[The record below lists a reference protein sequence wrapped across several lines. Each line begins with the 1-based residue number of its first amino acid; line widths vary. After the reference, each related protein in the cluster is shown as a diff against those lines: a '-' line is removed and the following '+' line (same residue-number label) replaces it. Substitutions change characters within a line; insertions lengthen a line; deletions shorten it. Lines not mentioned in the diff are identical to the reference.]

1 MTQLPQHLLSVWN
14 PSYASNAMEAHL
26 GVLMARIQ
34 AWRDAKIDDAEVY
47 VWWGKIRSENRQ
59 QGMARAEE
67 LAQIG
72 KQLQREDDRELQLY
86 LTDYRSLYVADV
98 EEISGEEVATSDA
111 GHVPAYYQEPDV
123 YCDCW
128 FKLRDIRR
136 LVLDDTIAV
145 IQELRELRNVHY
157 HVRPVSL
164 YGGMVDL
171 PLVVT
176 RPDGQRFFDD
186 AAYAP
191 LVEGQYWA
199 EFDVESG
206 GTGLM
211 QRELRENL
219 FGDSAWQALDPVSRT
234 FVATAE
240 KVFRD
245 HRGDDAFDF
254 QAVLGPLAKAAE
266 VQVDSLLR
274 AALRGAPTGVR
285 MANIEGKSVDLAVHG
300 SLSLGQLA
308 RVIGGDKAR
317 VDYLTM
323 RLEDGAWFSGQ
334 LPLILGDLAKARNP
348 GAHAARVSREVAQR
362 WRARLLGIGC
372 QGVLVELGR
381 CKAKV
386 L

>member
-1 MTQLPQHLLSVWN
+1 MTLPTQHLLSVWN

-26 GVLMARIQ
+26 GVLMARLQ
-34 AWRDAKIDDAEVY
+34 AWREKKAEDDDVY

-59 QGMARAEE
+59 QGMARAGE
-67 LAQIG
+67 LTAMG
-72 KQLQREDDRELQLY
+72 KSLEGDGEHELQLY
-86 LTDYRSLYVADV
+86 LTDYRSLYVAEV
-98 EEISGEEVATSDA
+98 EEISSEDVARSDA

-145 IQELRELRNVHY
+145 IHELRELRNVHY
-157 HVRPVSL
+157 HDRPVSL

-191 LVEGQYWA
+191 LEDGQYWV

-219 FGDSAWQALDPVSRT
+219 FGDAAWQALDPVTRT

-254 QAVLGPLAKAAE
+254 QAVLGPLAKAVE
-266 VQVDSLLR
+266 VQVNGVLR
-274 AALRGAPTGVR
+274 AALRKAPDGVR
-285 MANIEGKSVDLAVHG
+285 MANIDGASVDLARHG

-308 RVIGGDKAR
+308 RAIGGDRER
-317 VDYLTM
+317 VEYLSA
-323 RLEDGAWFSGQ
+323 RLENGNWFSGQ
-334 LPLILGDLAKARNP
+334 LPLIVGELAKARNP
-348 GAHAARVSREVAQR
+348 GSHAARVAREVAQR
-362 WRARLLGIGC
+362 WRAQLLGVGC

-381 CKAKV
+381 CRIKTS
-386 L
+386 